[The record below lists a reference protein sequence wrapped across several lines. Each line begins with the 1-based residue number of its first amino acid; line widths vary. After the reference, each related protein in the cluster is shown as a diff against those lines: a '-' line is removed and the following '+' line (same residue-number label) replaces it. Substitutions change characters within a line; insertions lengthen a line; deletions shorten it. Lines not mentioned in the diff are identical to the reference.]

1 VIKHNFDQLNFGQP
15 TPCPDF
21 VAKYELYKNLEKN
34 CIKMKI
40 KRVRGEEPLN
50 WHKEFV

>member
-1 VIKHNFDQLNFGQP
+1 VNYIKNI
-15 TPCPDF
+15 
-21 VAKYELYKNLEKN
+21 EKN